1 MKLIFTPAQ
10 LRKMPHFVNLICIK
24 TKITYS
30 QHCAMAT
37 IRSLLLSTTKI
48 FMGVGGA
55 CPHFPVSWFYYM
67 MT

>member
-10 LRKMPHFVNLICIK
+10 LRKMPHFVNLIYIK

-30 QHCAMAT
+30 QQCVMAT
-37 IRSLLLSTTKI
+37 NHSLLLSTIKI

-55 CPHFPVSWFYYM
+55 VLIF
-67 MT
+67 